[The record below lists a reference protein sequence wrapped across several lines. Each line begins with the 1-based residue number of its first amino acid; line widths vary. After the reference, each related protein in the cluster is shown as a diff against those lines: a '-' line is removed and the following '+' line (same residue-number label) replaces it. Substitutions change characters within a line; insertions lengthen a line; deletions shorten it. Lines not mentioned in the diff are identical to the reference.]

1 MRNRFILGGLIAA
14 CSLALGTISVADS
27 HDHNER
33 FSIISSAKADS
44 GLAVSV
50 SSVTMTV
57 GQTTTVNVSGASGTV
72 SLSNS
77 NSSVAS
83 ATYSNGV
90 VTIKGLKTGEAEI
103 KVKDRRSD
111 KQIKVSV
118 IAGLTV
124 SLSNVALTVGNSA
137 TVLVSGAS
145 DSVSLT
151 NSAPTVA
158 SASYSN
164 GVVTIRGLKA
174 GSDTIGVKDSRATKN
189 ISVTVVNSGGGGGA
203 PPPAAGTYSLMAW
216 NDLGMHCVDGK
227 DFSVF
232 SILPPYNNLHA
243 QLVNKST
250 NKRVTTGVTL
260 TYEALADTT
269 VPTTDPLYNSINTS
283 SATKTNFWT
292 YVQSLFGARPADNY
306 GLNLS
311 DPLVSNRTP
320 GTTPMQMQLAP
331 SGDMFIAEGLP
342 ITPFDDTGRKNF
354 YPMVK
359 VTVKDS
365 AGNVLATA
373 RTVLPVSDEMTCK
386 ACHSSTTA
394 TNNPAQIAAK
404 PASPGWVFNADPE
417 KDWKLNILRLHDQKQ
432 KTMNATLYANALAAR
447 GFPAAGLEAS
457 ANGGKPVLCASCHSS
472 NALNASGYVGVRAFT
487 AALHTKHATVNDPV
501 TQQPLGSSTNIDSC
515 YMCHPGSQ
523 TECNRGAMSLPKDAN
538 GNQTVAC
545 QNCHGGMAQVG
556 NLARQGWLDVPNCQA
571 CHNNGKRDLVGVDAN
586 GLPKAT
592 TDTRFATNANTPLAG
607 KSLYR
612 FSKGHGGLQ
621 CEACHGATHAE
632 YPSSHSQDNALSI
645 DLQGHAGPIVECKA
659 CHTTVPNTTTGGPHG
674 MHTTGQAWVF
684 GHESAAEN
692 NRTACTACH
701 GADYRGSPLSKVWV
715 AKTFTVEGSTKTFPA
730 NHQVGCYDCHNGPNP

>member
-1 MRNRFILGGLIAA
+1 MRSRFILGGLIAA
-14 CSLALGTISVADS
+14 CTLALGTVSVADS
-27 HDHNER
+27 HDDNNR

-44 GLAVSV
+44 RLSVSV

-57 GQTTTVNVSGASGTV
+57 GQTTTVGVSGSSGTV
-72 SLSNS
+72 RLSNS
-77 NSSVAS
+77 DASVAS
-83 ATYSNGV
+83 ATYSNRT
-90 VTIKGLKTGEAEI
+90 VTIKGLKTGSTDI
-103 KVKDRRSD
+103 KVSD
-111 KQIKVSV
+111 NNSSKTIKVSV
-118 IAGLTV
+118 IGGLTV
-124 SLSNVALTVGNSA
+124 SLSNVALTVGNSS

-145 DSVSLT
+145 GSVSLT
-151 NSAPTVA
+151 NSAPAVA
-158 SASYSN
+158 SATYAK
-164 GVVTIRGLKA
+164 GVITIKGLTA
-174 GSDTIGVKDSRATKN
+174 GSDTIGVRDSRTTKN
-189 ISVTVVNSGGGGGA
+189 ISVTVVNGGGGGTT
-203 PPPAAGTYSLMAW
+203 PPTAGTYSLLAW

-227 DFSVF
+227 DFSIF

-243 QLVNKST
+243 QLVNKAT
-250 NKRVTTGVTL
+250 NKLVTTGVTL
-260 TYEALADTT
+260 TYESLADTT
-269 VPTTDPLYNSINTS
+269 VPTTDPLYKSINTIS
-283 SATKTNFWT
+283 STKTNFWT
-292 YVQSLFGARPADNY
+292 YVQALFGAKPPNDF
-306 GLNLS
+306 GLNLNS
-311 DPLVSNRTP
+311 TTISNRTP

-342 ITPFDDTGRKNF
+342 ITPFDDAGKKNF

-359 VTVKDS
+359 VTAKDS

-404 PASPGWVFNADPE
+404 PSTGWVNNADPE
-417 KDWKLNILRLHDQKQ
+417 KDWKLNILRLHDLK
-432 KTMNATLYANALAAR
+432 KFADPVNRGLYVAALANK

-457 ANGGKPVLCASCHSS
+457 ANAGKPVLCASCHSS

-501 TQQPLGSSTNIDSC
+501 TQTPLGSGTNIASC

-523 TECNRGAMSLPKDAN
+523 TECNRGAMSLPKDAQ
-538 GNQTVAC
+538 GNQVITC
-545 QNCHGGMAQVG
+545 QDCHGSMAQVG
-556 NLARQGWLDVPNCQA
+556 NVARTGWLDVPNCQA
-571 CHNNGKRDLVGVDAN
+571 CHHDGQRLQVGVDAN
-586 GLPKAT
+586 GKPLAT

-632 YPSSHSQDNALSI
+632 YPSSHSQDNALSL
-645 DLQGHAGPIVECKA
+645 DLQGHAGPVVECTA
-659 CHTTVPNTTTGGPHG
+659 CHTKVPTTTTGGPHG
-674 MHTTGQAWVF
+674 MHTTGQAWVS
-684 GHESAAEN
+684 GHESAAKA

-730 NHQVGCYDCHNGPNP
+730 GHQVNCYDCHNGPNP

>member
-1 MRNRFILGGLIAA
+1 MRCRFIVGGLVAA
-14 CSLALGTISVADS
+14 FSLAFGTLAVADS
-27 HDHNER
+27 HNEQQTGQ
-33 FSIISSAKADS
+33 SATAK
-44 GLAVSV
+44 LAVAV

-57 GQTTTVNVSGASGTV
+57 GQTTTVNVSGTSGTV

-90 VTIKGLKTGEAEI
+90 VTVKGLKTGATTI
-103 KVKDRRSD
+103 SVKDRNSTRTIS
-111 KQIKVSV
+111 VSV
-118 IAGLTV
+118 IADLTV

-145 DSVSLT
+145 GTVSLT

-158 SASYSN
+158 SATYSN
-164 GVVTIRGLKA
+164 GVVTIKGLSA
-174 GSDTIGVKDSRATKN
+174 GSDTIGVKDSRTTKN
-189 ISVTVVNSGGGGGA
+189 ISVTVVNSGGGGGT

-227 DFSVF
+227 DFSIF

-250 NKRVTTGVTL
+250 GKQVTTGVTL
-260 TYEALADTT
+260 TYESLADTT
-269 VPTTDPLYNSINTS
+269 VPTTDPAYNSINTS
-283 SATKTNFWT
+283 SATKTNFWQ
-292 YVQSLFGARPADNY
+292 YVQSLFGARPADNF
-306 GLNLS
+306 GLNLNS
-311 DPLVSNRTP
+311 TTISNRTP

-342 ITPFDDTGRKNF
+342 ITPYDDKGVKNF
-354 YPMVK
+354 YPMIK
-359 VTVKDS
+359 VTAKDS
-365 AGNVLATA
+365 TGKVLATA

-417 KDWKLNILRLHDQKQ
+417 KDWKLNILRLHDQK
-432 KTMNATLYANALAAR
+432 KFADPVNKPLYVSSLAALSYNS
-447 GFPAAGLEAS
+447 AGLETT
-457 ANGGKPVLCASCHSS
+457 ANNGKPVLCAACHSS
-472 NALNASGYVGVRAFT
+472 NALGTAGQFGVRALT
-487 AALHTKHATVNDPV
+487 HALHTKHATVNDPV
-501 TQQPLGSSTNIDSC
+501 SQQPLGSSTNIDSC

-538 GNQTVAC
+538 GNQTIAC
-545 QNCHGGMAQVG
+545 QNCHGSMAQVG
-556 NLARQGWLDVPNCQA
+556 NVARTGWLDVPNCQA
-571 CHNNGKRDLVGVDAN
+571 CHNNGKRDLVGVGAN

-632 YPSSHSQDNALSI
+632 YPSSHSQDNALSL
-645 DLQGHAGPIVECKA
+645 DLQGHAGPIVECTA

-674 MHTTGQAWVF
+674 MHTAGQAWVS
-684 GHESAAEN
+684 GHESAAKA

-715 AKTFTVEGSTKTFPA
+715 AKTFRVEGSNKTFPA
-730 NHQVGCYDCHNGPNP
+730 NHQIGCYDCHNGPNP